1 MRPGYWLTPGFIQRH
16 GFAGAKSAR
25 AKAVSPRLLRKLMGE
40 MVFSSFAGAKPARSK
55 SVSPGLLRKLFW
67 RVTFAWRGKS
77 HQNRA
82 DRTRIF
88 RRNYNGIALT
98 EILHSPSLML
108 DPIWVITP
116 GMHGAAHNYECVL
129 SMSGQG
135 ADLRG
140 KSARTKA
147 VRLYSSFTFQR
158 AGLLA
163 NPGLVELAQP
173 QIFNCGLLDGYQSLH
188 PNGTEPSRRQK
199 RCLR

>member
-1 MRPGYWLTPGFIQRH
+1 MGEMGFRR
-16 GFAGAKSAR
+16 FAGAKA
-25 AKAVSPRLLRKLMGE
+25 
-40 MVFSSFAGAKPARSK
+40 ARSK
-55 SVSPGLLRKLFW
+55 SVATGLLRKLVG

-163 NPGLVELAQP
+163 NPGLVER
-173 QIFNCGLLDGYQSLH
+173 S
-188 PNGTEPSRRQK
+188 EERRVG
-199 RCLR
+199 

>member
-1 MRPGYWLTPGFIQRH
+1 
-16 GFAGAKSAR
+16 
-25 AKAVSPRLLRKLMGE
+25 
-40 MVFSSFAGAKPARSK
+40 
-55 SVSPGLLRKLFW
+55 
-67 RVTFAWRGKS
+67 
-77 HQNRA
+77 
-82 DRTRIF
+82 
-88 RRNYNGIALT
+88 
-98 EILHSPSLML
+98 ML

-129 SMSGQG
+129 SMAGQV

-173 QIFNCGLLDGYQSLH
+173 QIFNCGLRSEERRG
-188 PNGTEPSRRQK
+188 GKVCGGRRRACRGEERAKKRETSR
-199 RCLR
+199 